1 LSVQRETRIF
11 IVLIAV
17 LALSACGRSKLE
29 PVATSAP
36 TPSATVSVATAT
48 AASPTAAIAPTS
60 APTRAATATSAPA
73 TVTSRTAP
81 ATTATVR
88 PPTTLPL
95 TPTPLAT
102 PTPVPPPTATAVP
115 PSPTPLAPHVA
126 QLPSSAPR
134 QVVGSTTDG
143 LVLLNVRTGTHDGY
157 TRIVFDIAKA
167 DGSNATV
174 PRTKLWTQDGAVIL
188 AIDGIRQDAYG
199 DTLGTK
205 DEPINNGSV
214 IALYRIP
221 TMDDTTVAYGI
232 STKGRSNAT
241 ITLAYAPTR
250 LIVDIAD

>member
-1 LSVQRETRIF
+1 VQRETRLL

-36 TPSATVSVATAT
+36 TQSATVSVATAT
-48 AASPTAAIAPTS
+48 AASPTAAVAPTI
-60 APTRAATATSAPA
+60 APTRAASPTPAPA
-73 TVTSRTAP
+73 TATTRPAP
-81 ATTATVR
+81 AATAIVR
-88 PPTTLPL
+88 SPTTPPL

-102 PTPVPPPTATAVP
+102 PTPVPPPTAIAVP

-134 QVVGSTTDG
+134 QVVGSATDG

-167 DGSNATV
+167 DGSNAPV

-188 AIDGIRQDAYG
+188 TIDGIRQDAYG

-205 DEPINNGSV
+205 DELVNNGSV

-221 TMDDTTVAYGI
+221 TMDDATVAYGI
-232 STKGRSNAT
+232 STKGKQNAS

-250 LIVDIAD
+250 LIIDVAD